1 VRRSTT
7 AERERMLRVA
17 ASEEVC
23 RLELRPPVR
32 RGKPVH
38 DDLTEA
44 RQRAQRHMLQ
54 EALRRG
60 Q

>member
-1 VRRSTT
+1 
-7 AERERMLRVA
+7 MLRVA